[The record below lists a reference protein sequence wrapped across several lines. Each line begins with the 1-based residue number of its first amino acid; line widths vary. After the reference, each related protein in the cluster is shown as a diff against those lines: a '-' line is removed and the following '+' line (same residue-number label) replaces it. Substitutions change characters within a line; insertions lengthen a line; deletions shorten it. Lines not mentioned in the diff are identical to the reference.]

1 MNILEHDFIRVVS
14 SGKITNS
21 SNAIEEIS
29 VATHGLNATAIN
41 VLGKQLQ
48 WDAVV
53 MAKAIGTTVRTLER
67 HKQDK
72 KPLGIKLSENALEL
86 ARLSTIGIAY
96 FGNIKRWNEWLNIP
110 NAQFDNQE
118 PKAVVHTIR
127 GRELI
132 KRIIRGLEYG
142 FTA

>member
-1 MNILEHDFIRVVS
+1 MNILEHDFISVVS
-14 SGKITNS
+14 GGKITKN
-21 SNAIEEIS
+21 SNAIEEIG
-29 VATHGLNATAIN
+29 VATHGLKATSIN

-53 MAKAIGTTVRTLER
+53 IAKAIGTTVRTLER

-86 ARLSTIGIAY
+86 ARLSTIGISY
-96 FGNIKRWNEWLNIP
+96 FGDVKRWNEWLNTP
-110 NAQFDNQE
+110 NTQFDNKE
-118 PKAVVHTIR
+118 PKTVVHTIR